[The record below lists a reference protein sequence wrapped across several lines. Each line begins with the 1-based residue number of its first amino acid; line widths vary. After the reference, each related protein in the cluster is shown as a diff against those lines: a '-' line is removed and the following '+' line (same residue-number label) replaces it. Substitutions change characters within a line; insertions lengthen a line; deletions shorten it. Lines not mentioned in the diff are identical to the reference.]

1 MGPDAQKHSREAT
14 NQAVELLM
22 SARQAAKDVEDR
34 EYHGVSQKS
43 RRPRSE
49 KTDSGNSNYRRGFDS
64 HNQRC
69 NERWSSRIRLFLRFI
84 QARVEPYL
92 RCGWQMTKSFEI
104 FLESVLGSR
113 RI

>member
-1 MGPDAQKHSREAT
+1 MVVKNT
-14 NQAVELLM
+14 
-22 SARQAAKDVEDR
+22 
-34 EYHGVSQKS
+34 
-43 RRPRSE
+43 
-49 KTDSGNSNYRRGFDS
+49 
-64 HNQRC
+64 
-69 NERWSSRIRLFLRFI
+69 RLFLRFI